1 VTALRRGF
9 KTEAQLLAK
18 TLRQEL
24 NLHVDAP
31 LDPIAVANHLEIPVI
46 KLSEMRTAAP
56 HAASWFSSRGQGDFS
71 AVTVFAGTRRAI
83 VYNDSHSPG
92 RQSNDIAHEL
102 AHGIL
107 LHTPGPALDAIGCRH
122 WNEEMEDEADWLGGV
137 LLISDE
143 AAIRIVRM
151 EMDITDAIRDFGVS
165 RPLLEW
171 RLRMSGARTRVARA
185 ANGFARK
192 KSF

>member
-1 VTALRRGF
+1 MGLRRGF

-18 TLRQEL
+18 SLRQEL
-24 NLHVDAP
+24 NVQIDAP
-31 LDPIAVANHLEIPVI
+31 LDPFALANHLEIPLI

-56 HAASWFSSRGQGDFS
+56 NAASWFSSSGQSDFS
-71 AVTVFAGTRRAI
+71 AVTVFEGFRRVI

-107 LHTPGPALDAIGCRH
+107 LHTPGPAMDAYGCRH
-122 WNEEMEDEADWLGGV
+122 WNEDMENEADWLAGV
-137 LLISDE
+137 LLISDD
-143 AAIRIVRM
+143 AAIHIVRM
-151 EMDITDAIRDFGVS
+151 RMDASLAIREYGVS

-171 RLRMSGARTRVARA
+171 RLRMSGAKTRVARA
-185 ANGFARK
+185 ANWFARNR
-192 KSF
+192 SF